1 MIKLNYLA
9 LVQKNITFYIS
20 VCNVAEIADRIN
32 VNRRRADPNNIQYDI
47 LNLDQNIKDI
57 SEKKIGKGLQR
68 ELMKDK
74 VQEISTYLSKEFG
87 LIPNSIILNIE
98 DPLSLVNFG
107 SQIEIP
113 DDESILITA
122 LDGQHR
128 IEGLKSFF
136 TDKNEKYEIPLTI
149 FYNTEL
155 EFQAFLFSTINSKQ
169 TKINKSFLY
178 DLLSLTKTQVDEFK
192 LSHEIAYWLNSSNNS
207 ILKNN
212 FKLLGKG
219 EGWLSQAAFI
229 DYLIPNIYL
238 NEKKDTSNVIFKY
251 YIKSKEYNKIAEFIN
266 DYFKAIIKVYEN
278 EFYSSDYIFK
288 TSFIFGLFMRLM
300 PYTFIYS
307 FNILT
312 KKYDNESLENI
323 ISWIK
328 FDNIDFKKGGVN
340 SGTGSSGKQKQL
352 LNALIKIIQ
361 DKVDINSQIE
371 KFKVFNNSR

>member
-1 MIKLNYLA
+1 
-9 LVQKNITFYIS
+9 
-20 VCNVAEIADRIN
+20 
-32 VNRRRADPNNIQYDI
+32 
-47 LNLDQNIKDI
+47 
-57 SEKKIGKGLQR
+57 
-68 ELMKDK
+68 MKDK

-136 TDKNEKYEIPLTI
+136 KDKNEKYEIPLTI

-192 LSHEIAYWLNSSNNS
+192 LSHEIAYWLNSSDNS

-266 DYFKAIIKVYEN
+266 DYFKAIIKVYKN
-278 EFYSSDYIFK
+278 EFYSNDYIFK

-312 KKYDNESLENI
+312 KEYNKENLENI

-328 FDNIDFKKGGVN
+328 LDNIDFQKGGVN

-371 KFKVFNNSR
+371 KFRVFNNSR